1 MTILSSLKT
10 WLEAYSGL
18 ETDAPVWT
26 NHLGS
31 EPTQYGIVPLGG
43 SRIIES
49 YVDGSSLRSFPFA
62 FQSVEYT
69 IDELQR
75 LQNIG
80 FYELLADWF
89 ESETDDGALPTLG
102 TGQTAD
108 SVSALGWGFLFEQG
122 KSDTGIYQVQC
133 QLVYEQ
139 AA

>member
-10 WLEAYSGL
+10 WLEDYSGL
-18 ETDAPVWT
+18 ETDAPVWV

-62 FQSVEYT
+62 FQSVEST

-75 LQNIG
+75 LENIG

-89 ESETDDGALPTLG
+89 ESETDDGTLPTLG
-102 TGQTAD
+102 TEIGRA
-108 SVSALGWGFLFEQG
+108 SCRVR
-122 KSDTGIYQVQC
+122 V
-133 QLVYEQ
+133 
-139 AA
+139 